1 MSMHNQPPPQSVADL
16 PVIETVVAAFPAT
29 FGHPL
34 LLLRAAGG
42 AFIIL
47 ALGFILPLAWPNAL
61 TTLLS
66 VFAPLVAY
74 VHFGVNWYRVQLL
87 GPVGLVRPT
96 LRWDARHWRC
106 LGYGALFLVL
116 MLFANLFLGAILG
129 LLVPFA
135 GALTNIVVLYFLAR
149 FSFVFPALA
158 VEEPYSLA
166 YAWRHTQGQGL
177 RLATALLLA
186 GIPLYILLSLIVAQL
201 FVMII
206 GISASDIA
214 ALQAAMASGNAAA
227 AIEEVFG
234 SVPPESVFTVKVIV
248 DALFMVVLAVFF
260 TIVATAF
267 RICTGWV
274 PAAATNLPAA
284 PEDEDHGGPGG
295 SGNGPGGPGA

>member
-1 MSMHNQPPPQSVADL
+1 MSMHNQPPPQAVADL
-16 PVIETVVAAFPAT
+16 PVIETVVAAFPT
-29 FGHPL
+29 TYGHPL

-47 ALGFILPLAWPNAL
+47 AIGFILPLAWPNAL

-66 VFAPLVAY
+66 LFAPLVAY
-74 VHFGVNWYRVQLL
+74 VHFGVNWYRLQLL
-87 GPVGLVRPT
+87 GPAGLVRPA
-96 LRWDARHWRC
+96 LRWDGRHWRS
-106 LGYGALFLVL
+106 LGYSVLFLVL
-116 MLFANLFLGAILG
+116 MVFANLFLGVTLG
-129 LLVPFA
+129 LVVPFA
-135 GALTNIVVLYFLAR
+135 GALTNVVVLYLLAR

-166 YAWRHTQGQGL
+166 FAWRHTQGQGL
-177 RLATALLLA
+177 RLTTALLLA
-186 GIPLYILLSLIVAQL
+186 GIPLYIVLSLIVAQL

-214 ALQAAMASGNAAA
+214 ALQAAMGSGNAPEAL
-227 AIEEVFG
+227 EEVFG

-248 DALFMVVLAVFF
+248 DALFMAVLAVFF

-274 PAAATNLPAA
+274 PAAPANLPAA
-284 PEDEDHGGPGG
+284 PEDEDHDGQ
-295 SGNGPGGPGA
+295 GA

>member
-1 MSMHNQPPPQSVADL
+1 MSMHNQPPPQAVADL

-29 FGHPL
+29 YGHPL

-47 ALGFILPLAWPNAL
+47 AIGFILPLAWPNAL

-66 VFAPLVAY
+66 LFAPLVAY
-74 VHFGVNWYRVQLL
+74 VHFGVNWYRLQLL
-87 GPVGLVRPT
+87 GPAGLVRPA
-96 LRWDARHWRC
+96 LRWDGRHWRS
-106 LGYGALFLVL
+106 LGYSVLFLVL
-116 MLFANLFLGAILG
+116 MVFANLFLGVTLG
-129 LLVPFA
+129 LVVPFA
-135 GALTNIVVLYFLAR
+135 GALTNVVVLYLLAR

-166 YAWRHTQGQGL
+166 FAWRHTQGQGL
-177 RLATALLLA
+177 RLTTALLLA
-186 GIPLYILLSLIVAQL
+186 GIPLYIVLSLIVAQL

-214 ALQAAMASGNAAA
+214 ALQAAMGSGNAPEAL
-227 AIEEVFG
+227 EEVFG

-248 DALFMVVLAVFF
+248 DALFMAVLAVFF

-274 PAAATNLPAA
+274 PATSGNLPTA
-284 PEDEDHGGPGG
+284 PEDEDHD
-295 SGNGPGGPGA
+295 GPGGPRGPGA